1 MSKTIAIK
9 WIGRPYAYSAKK
21 GKGSPDIHKVG
32 LGGSLTRIINSIA
45 KRNDEKYNPKV
56 VLEGMVLIMNEVF
69 FVEREIGR
77 ERLFTN
83 VQMCASI
90 AS

>member
-1 MSKTIAIK
+1 MSKTIAIN
-9 WIGRPYAYSAKK
+9 WNGRPYAYSAKK
-21 GKGSPDIHKVG
+21 GKDSLDTHKVG

-56 VLEGMVLIMNEVF
+56 VLEGMVLIMDEVF